1 MTDNEMKKFEDD
13 VLKDSGE
20 LPKIEIYKIEIVKID
35 MLKIDG
41 KNPNKMSKEKREALK
56 KNIQRYGFLVPI
68 ITNKDLLI
76 ADGQT
81 RWEIAKELGMTEVSI
96 IRLNVS
102 EVDRRMLRQVLNKLK
117 GEHDVRLD
125 IEEYSEILKDVDI
138 GEFADLV
145 GLERKYIE
153 DVLESRK
160 EFPEEYLEL
169 QQMRDTTPTDSMSI
183 IKFTLTEQQKEQ
195 IQKKLK
201 EDGKQMFQI
210 IDYFVLVGK

>member
-1 MTDNEMKKFEDD
+1 MAEIMI
-13 VLKDSGE
+13 
-20 LPKIEIYKIEIVKID
+20 PKLEIVLIGD
-35 MLKIDG
+35 FKIDG
-41 KNPNKMSKEKREALK
+41 KNPNKMSPEKRAALK
-56 KNIQRYGFLVPI
+56 KNIERYGFIVPI

-81 RWEIAKELGMTEVSI
+81 RWELAKELGMTKVSVM
-96 IRLNVS
+96 RLNVS

-138 GEFADLV
+138 EEFTGLV

-153 DVLESRK
+153 DILDSRK

-169 QQMRDTTPTDSMSI
+169 QQMRDTAPVDSMSI
-183 IKFTLTEQQKEQ
+183 IKLNLTEKQKEC

-201 EDGKQMFQI
+201 EDGKQLFQI
-210 IDYFVLVGK
+210 IDYFVLVEK

>member
-1 MTDNEMKKFEDD
+1 MKKFEDD